1 MSTPPPEQL
10 VDGLVRS
17 AFTVTA
23 VLTSI
28 GAEHDLSLTQ
38 VRVLGILRDRTLRMA
53 DLADYLGLERSTLSG
68 LVDRAERRGLL
79 ARRRAAEDGRAIE
92 VGMTP
97 AGHALTDRAFAEITA
112 ALAPAVARLGD
123 TRAGELAALLDAFLD
138 AATPHA

>member
-17 AFTVTA
+17 AFAVTA

-28 GAEHDLSLTQ
+28 GAAHDLSLTQ

-79 ARRRAAEDGRAIE
+79 ARRRAADDGRAIE

-123 TRAGELAALLDAFLD
+123 TRAGELAVLLDAFLD
-138 AATPHA
+138 AATRAG